1 MNINLKRKLKTIVK
15 NLFLK
20 NNHSKIEII
29 KNASWI
35 ANEKSHNYF
44 HWFGDA
50 LQRVEFLIEKN
61 TLSLFYFLKIM
72 KIKSMYLKFSMVLI

>member
-1 MNINLKRKLKTIVK
+1 MNEYKFKRKLKTIVK

-35 ANEKSHNYF
+35 ANKKVIIIF
-44 HWFGDA
+44 TG
-50 LQRVEFLIEKN
+50 LVM
-61 TLSLFYFLKIM
+61 LFKGLNF
-72 KIKSMYLKFSMVLI
+72 